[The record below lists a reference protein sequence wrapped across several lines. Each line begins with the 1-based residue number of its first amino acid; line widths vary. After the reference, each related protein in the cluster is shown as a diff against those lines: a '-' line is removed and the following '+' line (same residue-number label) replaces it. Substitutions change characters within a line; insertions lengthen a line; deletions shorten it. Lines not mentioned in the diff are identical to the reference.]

1 MRQEFTPL
9 WGEKKVELRETKRAV
24 TPWGGLLVFV
34 EFLRKI
40 EYVEAVGKH
49 LPFVL
54 TSPNALDPIQTFRA
68 FQVSVLTGAR
78 RFAHTGLLRTD
89 VALRRVI
96 GMVRFPSD
104 DTLRNFFRVLGKRR
118 PTVFTRGCGP
128 GRWDA

>member
-1 MRQEFTPL
+1 MRQEITPL
-9 WGEKKVELRETKRAV
+9 WGEKKVEWRETKRAV

-34 EFLRKI
+34 EFLRQI

-54 TSPNALDPIQTFRA
+54 TSPNAIDPVQTFTA
-68 FQVSVLTGAR
+68 FLVSVLTGAR

-89 VALRRVI
+89 GALRRVM

-104 DTLRNFFRVLGKRR
+104 DTLWNFFRRFGQAQTYR
-118 PTVFTRGCGP
+118 F
-128 GRWDA
+128 